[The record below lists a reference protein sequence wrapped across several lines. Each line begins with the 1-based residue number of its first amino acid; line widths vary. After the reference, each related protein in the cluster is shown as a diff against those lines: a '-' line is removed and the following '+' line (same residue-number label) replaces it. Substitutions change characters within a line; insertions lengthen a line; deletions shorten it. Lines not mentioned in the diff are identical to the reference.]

1 MARPW
6 CEVHLRAFTPLGNEK
21 RVRQRGVSLRSGML
35 AGVHEVWTWIYSLR
49 HTVRQN
55 YLCDVDMPRGLVIG
69 AALVESEARVRAIE
83 GRET

>member
-1 MARPW
+1 
-6 CEVHLRAFTPLGNEK
+6 
-21 RVRQRGVSLRSGML
+21 ML